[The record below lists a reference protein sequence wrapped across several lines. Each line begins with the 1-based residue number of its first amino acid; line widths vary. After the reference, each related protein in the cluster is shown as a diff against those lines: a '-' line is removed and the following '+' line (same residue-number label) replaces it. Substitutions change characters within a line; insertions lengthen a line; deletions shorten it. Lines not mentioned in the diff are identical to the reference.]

1 MQQGFVLLYKS
12 LLAGSAKPLFS
23 GCCCYVQVHLA
34 GSAKPLFSECCCYV
48 QVQLAGSAKP
58 LFSECC
64 CYVQVQFQ
72 NYFLLLN
79 IKRCRN
85 IFKRFILKST
95 TNNYLDSFITMFYK
109 MFPHH
114 GAGFSK
120 MVGACT
126 CKTLQKKCDT
136 IEVTRKKKR
145 CN

>member
-1 MQQGFVLLYKS
+1 LTKENKRKVILDDLMQQGFVLLYKS
-12 LLAGSAKPLFS
+12 L
-23 GCCCYVQVHLA
+23 
-34 GSAKPLFSECCCYV
+34 
-48 QVQLAGSAKP
+48 LAGSAKP